1 MVDAAFILDAKQV
14 LFIYIY
20 IYAYILPLRFSCC
33 CFLHDVKVKNMKN
46 SKKTGV
52 RKYQKSENPRLRW
65 TPELHEYFVEV
76 VEGLGGKNKAT
87 PKSILQMMHVKGLR
101 ISHIKSHL
109 QMYRNLKGHM
119 ILSSMHEKMEGNEEV
134 KDLPMYSNCS
144 SQRSQEKFRTSKY
157 DTGIVTQQTRTLENK
172 GLSQSSETDYDLNQE
187 PESCYIHSDTSNEEN
202 SRTMKFLDL
211 SFSFSS
217 QLFPT
222 MHGNQERMHFSS
234 PNTADNHAL
243 DSNPVQSHGTNYINL
258 DLAI

>member
-1 MVDAAFILDAKQV
+1 
-14 LFIYIY
+14 
-20 IYAYILPLRFSCC
+20 
-33 CFLHDVKVKNMKN
+33 MKN

-109 QMYRNLKGHM
+109 QMYRNLKGHT
-119 ILSSMHEKMEGNEEV
+119 ILSSMHQEMEGNEDY
-134 KDLPMYSNCS
+134 KDLPMCSNCS
-144 SQRSQEKFRTSKY
+144 SQRSQEAKFRATKY
-157 DTGIVTQQTRTLENK
+157 DMGIVTQEIRPSENK
-172 GLSQSSETDYDLNQE
+172 GLSQTSETDYDLNQE
-187 PESCYIHSDTSNEEN
+187 PESCAYIHSDTSNEEN
-202 SRTMKFLDL
+202 SRRMKFLDFT
-211 SFSFSS
+211 FSFSS
-217 QLFPT
+217 ALIPT

-234 PNTADNHAL
+234 PNAADNHAV
-243 DSNPVQSHGTNYINL
+243 DSNSVQPHGSNNYINL